1 MKIKALGTLLLLGT
15 LGPGLASADLLISD
29 INLEVRNSTY
39 TVTSLDSAA
48 DAYNQFLT
56 GSVVCDT
63 SIAAVDNV
71 GSSQTCG
78 GPSTDIA
85 TLISLTLSHDQNIL
99 WELGADWG
107 RGGTI
112 FEMDYG
118 SSTPDSPYVGD
129 YWWGYDWNNGDVIPF
144 ESSGTFSY
152 TLQILGFEGC
162 CGGGN
167 SLRYSLDDGQTWQ
180 IAAVNVP
187 EPATLALFGLGLA
200 GFGFARR
207 RKA

>member
-1 MKIKALGTLLLLGT
+1 MKIKTLGILALLGS
-15 LGPGLASADLLISD
+15 LAPGLASADLLISD
-29 INLEVRNSTY
+29 INLEVRDSTY
-39 TVTSLDSAA
+39 VITNADTAA

-56 GSVVCDT
+56 GSVICDT

-78 GPSTDIA
+78 GSTTDIA
-85 TLISLTLSHDQNIL
+85 TLISVTLQHDQNVL
-99 WELGADWG
+99 WQFGADWG

-129 YWWGYDWNNGDVIPF
+129 YWWAYDWNNTDVIEF
-144 ESSGTFSY
+144 ASSGTFAY
-152 TLQILGFEGC
+152 TLQLLGFEGC
-162 CGGGN
+162 CGGGM
-167 SLRYSLDDGQTWQ
+167 SLRYSLDEGQTWQ

-200 GFGFARR
+200 GLGFARR